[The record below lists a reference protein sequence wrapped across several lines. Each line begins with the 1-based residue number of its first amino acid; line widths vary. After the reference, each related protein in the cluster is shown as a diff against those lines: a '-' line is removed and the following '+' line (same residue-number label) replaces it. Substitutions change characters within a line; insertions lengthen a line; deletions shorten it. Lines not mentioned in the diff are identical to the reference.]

1 MQSGDEFLEQVKTKV
16 SELGRTS
23 ECGGDDRGFHI
34 PQYCKICTSIVTV
47 DIDRAGKNS
56 RDRAKQVKICEGN

>member
-1 MQSGDEFLEQVKTKV
+1 MKTKV

-23 ECGGDDRGFHI
+23 ECGDHRGFHI
-34 PQYCKICTSIVTV
+34 PQLQDLHQPCDSRY
-47 DIDRAGKNS
+47 RRGKNS